1 MPMTGAT
8 NQATSLALRIV
19 LSIFGGYA
27 LSVGLAGCL
36 TLALIALGMATSE
49 ATLLLSITAF
59 IIYLAVLI
67 WAFQEPRLRRLLLW
81 LLICPPGLIA
91 AAEYL
96 QRFIPAA

>member
-1 MPMTGAT
+1 MTGAT
-8 NQATSLALRIV
+8 HQATSLALRIA

-67 WAFQEPRLRRLLLW
+67 WAFQEPRLKRLLLW
-81 LLICPPGLIA
+81 LLVCPPGLIA

>member
-1 MPMTGAT
+1 MTGAT
-8 NQATSLALRIV
+8 NQATSLALRIA

-36 TLALIALGMATSE
+36 TLALIALGMAASE

-67 WAFQEPRLRRLLLW
+67 WAFQEPRLKRLLLW
-81 LLICPPGLIA
+81 LLVCPPGLIA

>member
-1 MPMTGAT
+1 MTGAT
-8 NQATSLALRIV
+8 NQATSLALRIA

-67 WAFQEPRLRRLLLW
+67 WAFQEPRLKRLLLW
-81 LLICPPGLIA
+81 LLVCPPGLIA
-91 AAEYL
+91 AAEYF

>member
-1 MPMTGAT
+1 MTGAT
-8 NQATSLALRIV
+8 NQLTSLALRIA

-67 WAFQEPRLRRLLLW
+67 WGFQESRLRRLLLW
-81 LLICPPGLIA
+81 LLVCPLGLIA
-91 AAEYL
+91 AAECL

>member
-1 MPMTGAT
+1 MTGAT
-8 NQATSLALRIV
+8 NQATCLALRIG

-36 TLALIALGMATSE
+36 TLALIALGMAASE
-49 ATLLLSITAF
+49 ATLLLSISAF
-59 IIYLAVLI
+59 IIYLAVLT
-67 WAFQEPRLRRLLLW
+67 WAFQESRLRRLLLW
-81 LLICPPGLIA
+81 LLVCPPGLIA